1 MTSHPQIRSSRTLKW
16 VSGASLILVLIAAV
30 GLFVDP
36 RQILGAPAWSKTLKF
51 AISLF
56 LYAYTLNWVT
66 TVLPQKAK
74 LVRGLFRAT
83 SVILVLEVILIV
95 IQTVRGVP
103 SHFNVSTSFDT
114 IIWGAMGSMI
124 SVFWV
129 LSFVAAVLVLFQ
141 RTSNPVVTWSIR
153 LGLILSLVGFME
165 GYLMASP
172 NPLQQ
177 QALQAGQQ
185 LDLIGAHTVGV
196 LKDGGK
202 GLPIVGWSTEHG
214 DLRIAHFIGTHAL
227 QVMPLLALFLIGLR
241 RRWLQDRQRIQLLLV
256 GAAGY
261 LGLMGLLVWQA
272 LRDESILNP
281 SSPILYSGGGLLLV
295 MGVLVTGIVVSARNQ
310 LKLRRPL
317 ATD

>member
-1 MTSHPQIRSSRTLKW
+1 MTTQPQIRSSRTMRW
-16 VSGASLILVLIAAV
+16 ISFASFLLILVAVAGLI
-30 GLFVDP
+30 FDP

-51 AISLF
+51 AISLS
-56 LYAYTLNWVT
+56 LYAFTLNWVT
-66 TVLPQKAK
+66 TVLSPKAR
-74 LVRGLFRAT
+74 LIRGIFRVT
-83 SVILVLEVILIV
+83 SAILAVEVALIV

-103 SHFNVSTSFDT
+103 SHFNVSTPFDT
-114 IIWGAMGSMI
+114 MIWGAMGSMI

-141 RTSNPVVTWSIR
+141 RTSSPVLTWSIR

-185 LDLIGAHTVGV
+185 LNLIGAHTVGV
-196 LKDGGK
+196 LKDGGA
-202 GLPIVGWSTEHG
+202 GLPIIGWSTEHG

-227 QVMPLLALFLIGLR
+227 QVMPLLALFLMGLR
-241 RRWLQDRQRIQLLLV
+241 RRWLQDRQRIQLLML

-281 SSPILYSGGGLLLV
+281 SSTILYSGGGLLLL
-295 MGVLVTGIVVSARNQ
+295 MGVLVTGVVVSARNQ
-310 LKLRRPL
+310 MKLQRPL